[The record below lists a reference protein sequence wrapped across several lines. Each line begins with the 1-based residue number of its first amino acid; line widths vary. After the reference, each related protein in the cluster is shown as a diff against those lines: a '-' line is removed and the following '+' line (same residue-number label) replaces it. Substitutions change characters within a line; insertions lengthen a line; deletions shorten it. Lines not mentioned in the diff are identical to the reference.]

1 MTASQQRQNEYDFVI
16 IGAGAS
22 GCVLANRLSADRNSR
37 VLLIEAGG
45 PDTNPLIS
53 PIGKWTSLLGSAL
66 DWNYLIE
73 PDPGLGGR
81 QIHWPRGKTYGGST
95 AISAAAYVRGHR
107 SCFDAWAAEAGP
119 SWGPEAVRLYFNR
132 LEDNPRGASDHSG
145 VGGPLT
151 LADTNDPHEGHTAF
165 LEAAKEA
172 GFGASP
178 TWDFN
183 GPPQEGGAG
192 FYQKHL
198 KDGRRVS
205 AAAAFLA
212 PALSR
217 PNLAVWPNSTVLRL
231 VFTGRRVTGV
241 EVAQA
246 GARVTARVN
255 REVVLAAGVIETPK
269 ILMLSGVGP
278 AAALR
283 GLGIGVVADRAAVG
297 TNLHDHPKV
306 SLRWAARRPLAPS
319 TVSAGLFTRSSRAR
333 AGTIA
338 AATPP
343 DLQFYVGRGLDSA
356 DPFVTL
362 TVALSHPLS
371 RGAVRLRSADPLAAP
386 IIQANYFQDP
396 SDLEALLEGAQ
407 LAQSLAATHAYASLR
422 GAPVEPDEGV
432 RTADDL
438 RAFIRRTADTI
449 FHPVGTCRMGTSDD
463 AVVDAELRVRGV
475 EGLRVADAS
484 VMPTVVN
491 CQTLAACLVVADK
504 AAEHMTRT

>member
-1 MTASQQRQNEYDFVI
+1 MTASRQRQNEFDFVI

-22 GCVLANRLSADRNSR
+22 GCVLANRLSADRNAR

-53 PIGKWTSLLGSAL
+53 PIGRWTSLLGSAL

-107 SCFDAWAAEAGP
+107 SCFEGWAAEAGP
-119 SWGPEAVRLYFNR
+119 AWGSEAVRPYFNR

-145 VGGPLT
+145 AGGPLT

-165 LEAAKEA
+165 LAAAKEA

-183 GPPQEGGAG
+183 GLTQEGGAG

-212 PALSR
+212 PVLSR
-217 PNLAVWPNSTVLRL
+217 SNLVVWPNSTVLRL
-231 VFTGRRVTGV
+231 VFSGRKVTGV
-241 EVAQA
+241 EVAQGA
-246 GARVTARVN
+246 ARVTARVA
-255 REVVLAAGVIETPK
+255 REVVLTAGVIETPK

-283 GLGIGVVADRAAVG
+283 GLGIGVVADRAGVG

-306 SLRWAARRPLAPS
+306 SLRWASHRPLAPS

-333 AGTIA
+333 TAAGTA
-338 AATPP
+338 GTPP
-343 DLQFYVGRGLDSA
+343 DLQFYVGRGLDA
-356 DPFVTL
+356 PDQFITL
-362 TVALSHPLS
+362 TVALSHPRS
-371 RGAVRLRSADPLAAP
+371 RGAVSLRSADPLAAP
-386 IIQANYFQDP
+386 IIQANYFQEP
-396 SDLEALLEGAQ
+396 SDLEALVEGAQ
-407 LAQSLAATHAYASLR
+407 LAQSLAATRAYEGLR
-422 GAPVEPDEGV
+422 GAPIDPDE
-432 RTADDL
+432 RAKSADDL
-438 RAFIRRTADTI
+438 RAFIRRSADTI
-449 FHPVGTCRMGTSDD
+449 FHPVGTCRMGNAGE
-463 AVVDAELRVRGV
+463 AVVDSELRVRGV

-491 CQTLAACLVVADK
+491 CQTLAACLVIAEK
-504 AAEHMTRT
+504 AAQWMAG